1 MSIKNMELSE
11 KLKILA
17 ASAKYDVSCSSSGST
32 RSNMAGGIGNAA
44 KSGICHSWA
53 DDGRCISLLK
63 ILMNNNCLYD
73 CAFCVNRSSN
83 PIPRASL
90 TPEEVADITI
100 NFYKRNYIEG
110 LFLSSGVFRSP
121 DYTMEMMIRAV
132 KLLRIQHRFNGY
144 IHMKAIP
151 GADPKLISEAGFL
164 ADRMS
169 ANIELPSRK
178 SLALLAPEKNKDKI
192 FSSIGMIR
200 KGIIENVPAK
210 RFKSPKF
217 VPAGQSTQLIIG
229 ASPETDLSIVNL
241 SEALYLRA
249 GLKRVYYSAY
259 IPVREESSILPVT
272 PPQLRRENRLYQA
285 DWLLR
290 FYNYSASEIL
300 DDKHPFLDLEID
312 PKSAWAVR
320 NYYFFPVEVN
330 RADYES
336 LLRVP
341 GIGVLSA
348 RKIIQARRA
357 GSLTPEILKKIG
369 VVMKRAKYFI
379 TCSGRPAAQIIDQP
393 ERIRLIL
400 ADSSP
405 RKDASQLLLFP
416 EQALLPDSESYAS
429 AITGNI

>member
-1 MSIKNMELSE
+1 MSLKTNEISE
-11 KLKILA
+11 RLKILA

-32 RSNMAGGIGNAA
+32 RSNKSGGIGNAA

-63 ILMNNNCLYD
+63 ILMTNNCLYD

-83 PIPRASL
+83 SIPRALL

-132 KLLRIQHRFNGY
+132 KLLREHHRFNGY

-151 GADPKLISEAGFL
+151 GSDPKLISEAGFF

-169 ANIELPSRK
+169 ANIELPSKK
-178 SLALLAPEKNKDKI
+178 SLALLAPEKSKEKI

-200 KGIIENVPAK
+200 KGIIENSFVK
-210 RFKSPKF
+210 KYKSPKF

-241 SEALYLRA
+241 SEALYLKA

-259 IPVREESSILPVT
+259 IPVREENFFLPVT

-290 FYNYSASEIL
+290 FYNYTASEIL
-300 DDKHPFLDLEID
+300 NDKHPFLDLEID

-320 NYYFFPVEVN
+320 NYDFFPVDVN
-330 RADYES
+330 HGDYES

-348 RKIIQARRA
+348 RKIVGARRA
-357 GSLTPEILKKIG
+357 GALTPESLKKIG

-379 TCSGRPAAQIIDQP
+379 TCSGRPAAHIIDEP
-393 ERIRLIL
+393 ERVRSIL
-400 ADSSP
+400 AGSTERSES
-405 RKDASQLLLFP
+405 SQLLLFP
-416 EQALLPDSESYAS
+416 EQALLPDRESYVS
-429 AITGNI
+429 AITGDI